1 MCSSLI
7 IAMFFL
13 LGDILFSLYMSVG
26 IKNYLVVTQSV
37 YSSYESLFVS
47 LFFYLLPIILILNFI
62 LLWEKYMTATESYWF
77 MLMFVLLLLAYGI
90 IFILPIGDS
99 LYPYIITT
107 ASTKQFLDIVATFT
121 LFIVFLSFYR
131 DDFFSWKNIPST
143 RIIHICEKLLTY
155 SLTTKRI
162 FLKGLYIFV
171 PFYLILFVGM
181 NFYRYIFQ
189 KIVVTYPLTDVFFV
203 FGFSLLFVFL
213 LFVLM
218 PYASFT
224 LFLVHNL
231 LYPYRMDLIDEKQ
244 LPNQIR
250 EWISIEPHE
259 LKIVEPEYIVAVKSA
274 VRKISTMF
282 GIKYLPNPQQF
293 NTVVVSPKSDYHLL
307 KIFFTPQKIVMS
319 GLYVNSSSIDE
330 LPQEIKNLTT
340 INLFQIFKPSS
351 GDSQNIPRIVSF
363 EDMNIRSEKPELL
376 KAIYEDKLNILT
388 PFNLIDS
395 LEEFNIFISTEYVVA
410 RSVAAKNA
418 ENIFLIHQIM
428 KFVLELIAPHLK
440 KSG

>member
-1 MCSSLI
+1 
-7 IAMFFL
+7 
-13 LGDILFSLYMSVG
+13 
-26 IKNYLVVTQSV
+26 
-37 YSSYESLFVS
+37 
-47 LFFYLLPIILILNFI
+47 
-62 LLWEKYMTATESYWF
+62 
-77 MLMFVLLLLAYGI
+77 
-90 IFILPIGDS
+90 
-99 LYPYIITT
+99 
-107 ASTKQFLDIVATFT
+107 
-121 LFIVFLSFYR
+121 
-131 DDFFSWKNIPST
+131 
-143 RIIHICEKLLTY
+143 
-155 SLTTKRI
+155 
-162 FLKGLYIFV
+162 
-171 PFYLILFVGM
+171 
-181 NFYRYIFQ
+181 
-189 KIVVTYPLTDVFFV
+189 
-203 FGFSLLFVFL
+203 
-213 LFVLM
+213 
-218 PYASFT
+218 
-224 LFLVHNL
+224 
-231 LYPYRMDLIDEKQ
+231 MDLIDEKQ